1 MWRTSPK
8 PILRALMSLR
18 SLCSTFIS
26 MIASRIMWSTLSSST
41 ISFRFDTQALYS
53 AGYWFRRSLAVM
65 KPLVFLTRMGHW
77 PRAWYHDALG
87 AVSMVIVFFVTS
99 AMAQSRKVV
108 SAFTSHSGCSWT
120 SSAKSRRGSTVS
132 GVDGGR
138 FRRALAASSW
148 RLRPLYSWVCDQ
160 SSP

>member
-18 SLCSTFIS
+18 SWCSTFIS
-26 MIASRIMWSTLSSST
+26 MMASRIMWSALSSSV
-41 ISFRFDTQALYS
+41 ISFRWDTQARYS
-53 AGYWFRRSLAVM
+53 AGYWCRRFSAVM
-65 KPLVFLTRMGHW
+65 KPLVFLTVMGHW
-77 PRAWYHDALG
+77 PRASYHDALG
-87 AVSMVIVFFVTS
+87 AVSIVIGVLATS
-99 AMAQSRKVV
+99 AIAHSRKVI
-108 SAFTSHSGCSWT
+108 SALTSHFGSSWT

-132 GVDGGR
+132 GVADGA

-148 RLRPLYSWVCDQ
+148 RLRVLYSWVCDQ